1 MRFDGNNIPILGV
14 LSQVLHL
21 AQQHAKRLFVQY
33 DLAPWQAGI
42 LFILHRDGEMSQRK
56 LAERLNLTPPSV
68 TASIQK
74 MEKLGYIRRTPKSGD
89 QRVLLISLTEK
100 GKTYLQGIFDVG
112 HQMEEMAFRGMSLEE
127 KLLLKRLLL
136 QVRDNLMDEKT
147 DLKF

>member
-1 MRFDGNNIPILGV
+1 MKFDSNDIPILGV

-21 AQQHAKRLFVQY
+21 GKYHAKKMFVQY

-42 LFILHRDGEMSQRK
+42 LFILHKDGEMSQRK
-56 LAERLNLTPPSV
+56 LAERLNQTPPSV
-68 TASIQK
+68 TAAIQK
-74 MEKLGYIRRTPKSGD
+74 MEKLGYIRRMPKPGD
-89 QRVLLISLTEK
+89 QRVMMLSLTEK

-136 QVRDNLMDEKT
+136 QVRDNLMDGKT